1 MPSAAALAAVLL
13 GLALAVPASAQT
25 PAAPVVPAPGART
38 IALAL
43 HGGAGTILRQNLTP
57 EKERQIRA
65 ALEQALDAGYAVLQR
80 GGPSLDAVEAAIR
93 VLEDSPHFNAGV
105 GAVLTDAGTAE
116 LDAAVMDGRTRA
128 AGAVAGVR
136 TVRSPIVLA
145 RRVMEASPHV
155 MMVGQ
160 GAEDFAGQQ
169 GLERVSNDHFILPER
184 REQLRRMQES
194 RRTGFNAGTVPDP
207 SFVAPERFE
216 AVLAATPPL
225 SDGAS
230 PGLAR
235 GASPDLTGGMD
246 EKFGTVGAVA
256 LDQHGNLAAGT
267 STGGM
272 MGKRYGRVGDAPI
285 IGAGTYADNAT
296 CAVSATGHGEY
307 FIRAVVGH
315 EIASIIRYTGLSLPE
330 AASAVV
336 HGTLVEMGGTGG
348 VISVDPQ
355 GRVAMPFNT
364 SGMYRAAIDGQGRR
378 TIAIYRDGD

>member
-13 GLALAVPASAQT
+13 GLALAAPASAQT

-169 GLERVSNDHFILPER
+169 GLERVPNDHFILPER

-207 SFVAPERFE
+207 SFVAPERFG
-216 AVLAATPPL
+216 AVLAAALPL
-225 SDGAS
+225 SD
-230 PGLAR
+230 